1 MSRSTK
7 TARGRTLDMAAM
19 VAQNEDTRAVSN
31 IRMNAKGD
39 RINSDGS
46 VKIKA
51 EDLARVTQTVRT
63 TPSNTAVS
71 DPIPAARVVAPSPVM
86 YDEPVAP
93 VEPVGPTLEAIS
105 RITRTRDDG
114 TKYAEIEYDDGSIE
128 TEEVEEE

>member
-46 VKIKA
+46 VRIKA

-71 DPIPAARVVAPSPVM
+71 DPIPAARKASKTPAPVVT
-86 YDEPVAP
+86 DEPI
-93 VEPVGPTLEAIS
+93 EPVLEAIS

>member
-1 MSRSTK
+1 MSRSIK

-19 VAQNEDTRAVSN
+19 VAQNEGTRAVSN

-39 RINSDGS
+39 RINADGS

-71 DPIPAARVVAPSPVM
+71 DPIPAARKASKTPAPVVT
-86 YDEPVAP
+86 DEPI
-93 VEPVGPTLEAIS
+93 EPVLEAIS

-128 TEEVEEE
+128 TEEVEE

>member
-71 DPIPAARVVAPSPVM
+71 DPIPAARKASKTPAPGVT
-86 YDEPVAP
+86 DEPI
-93 VEPVGPTLEAIS
+93 EPVLEAIS

-128 TEEVEEE
+128 TEEVEE